1 MNQNRAFSW
10 KKKKVITGRENFLVN
25 RKKFVRYSYLPE
37 KDCWGRLVKGSWSKR
52 RLRQHQYFGWSHDQI
67 FHHWA
72 TRHSNVPG
80 LWKVCFLFMKWVRRI
95 CGRGWRTSTLMWA
108 WDLPDRCLRQ
118 KNFRREFPW
127 RLRIWNLIPLTH
139 QCLNTLE
146 SADIMLWGT
155 HALIY
160 FYFIKKIYWCT
171 VDWPTY
177 QFRRHK
183 RWGFSSWVGKIP
195 WRRKWQPP
203 PVFFFGNPMDRW
215 AWRATVHWVTKSWTR
230 LSNQRTTIITH
241 PQDPGCCS
249 QAAVHRLA
257 TLSQVSPTPLYG
269 CLLWDGRV
277 SCDYFPRSLN
287 RSFWLFFLG
296 SFSQIL
302 RGTPQKLTTAG
313 LPQLADIHTSWH
325 PKGISKG

>member
-195 WRRKWQPP
+195 WRRKWQPLQYACL
-203 PVFFFGNPMDRW
+203 GNPRG
-215 AWRATVHWVTKSWTR
+215 
-230 LSNQRTTIITH
+230 Q
-241 PQDPGCCS
+241 
-249 QAAVHRLA
+249 
-257 TLSQVSPTPLYG
+257 
-269 CLLWDGRV
+269 
-277 SCDYFPRSLN
+277 RSLAGYSP
-287 RSFWLFFLG
+287 RGHRESDMTQRLKTHTYMGDWQCCVTFRCTTKWFTRTYPCVP
-296 SFSQIL
+296 FS
-302 RGTPQKLTTAG
+302 PPNS
-313 LPQLADIHTSWH
+313 LPD
-325 PKGISKG
+325 

>member
-10 KKKKVITGRENFLVN
+10 KKKKVITGRENFLVK

-203 PVFFFGNPMDRW
+203 PVCLPGESPWTEEPGGLQSTGPQRVWHDPATEDTHIHGWLTMLCYFQVYNKVVHSYVSMCPFFSPKFP
-215 AWRATVHWVTKSWTR
+215 SWLDCNII
-230 LSNQRTTIITH
+230 LS
-241 PQDPGCCS
+241 
-249 QAAVHRLA
+249 
-257 TLSQVSPTPLYG
+257 
-269 CLLWDGRV
+269 RV
-277 SCDYFPRSLN
+277 PCAI
-287 RSFWLFFLG
+287 
-296 SFSQIL
+296 Q
-302 RGTPQKLTTAG
+302 
-313 LPQLADIHTSWH
+313 
-325 PKGISKG
+325 